1 MLHYK
6 YSLNGKEHNKE
17 KEKQK
22 QVRNIQKTESKM
34 TDINPIISTSLNVR
48 GIIQPKERLSDS
60 I

>member
-1 MLHYK
+1 MLHQK

-22 QVRNIQKTESKM
+22 QAKNIQKTESKM

-48 GIIQPKERLSDS
+48 GIIQPKKRLSDS